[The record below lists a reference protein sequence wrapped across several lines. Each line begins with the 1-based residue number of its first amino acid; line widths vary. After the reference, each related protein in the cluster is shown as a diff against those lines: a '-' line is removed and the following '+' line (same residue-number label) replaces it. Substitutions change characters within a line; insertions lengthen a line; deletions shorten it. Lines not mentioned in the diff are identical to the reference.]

1 MHQVEAEVTP
11 AWFAVTVKP
20 QHEKTAAHSLQ
31 LKGLEDFVPLYRDRR
46 RWSDRV
52 KELELPLFPGYVF
65 CRFTLLQRSAVL
77 ATPGVRS
84 IVGFG
89 KTPAVVPQAEIEA
102 IQAMVASGL
111 PARPWPFLQVG
122 QRVRI
127 ERGPLSGLEGILV
140 QLKDAWRVV
149 VSVPLLQRSVAV
161 DIDRDVVGVTRRP
174 REVSAGSVGDCSAA

>member
-1 MHQVEAEVTP
+1 MHPVEVEGTP
-11 AWFAVTVKP
+11 AWFAVTVRP
-20 QHEKTAAHSLQ
+20 QHEKAAAHGLER
-31 LKGLEDFVPLYRDRR
+31 KGLEDFLPLYRDRR

-65 CRFTLLQRSAVL
+65 CRFTLRQRAAVL

-89 KTPAVVPQAEIEA
+89 RTPAVVPQAEIEA

-111 PARPWPFLQVG
+111 PARPWPFLKVG
-122 QRVRI
+122 QTVRI

-161 DIDRDVVGVTRRP
+161 EIDRDVVGVTQRP
-174 REVSAGSVGDCSAA
+174 RQAPACSLRDCSAA